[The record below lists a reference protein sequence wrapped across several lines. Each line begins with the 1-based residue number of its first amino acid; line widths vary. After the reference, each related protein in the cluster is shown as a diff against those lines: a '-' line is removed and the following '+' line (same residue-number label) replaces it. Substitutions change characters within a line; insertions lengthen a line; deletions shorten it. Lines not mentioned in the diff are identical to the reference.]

1 MNEQLTFDELKAYQA
16 GRLDDK
22 ARHRVERILIE
33 NPFYADALSG
43 LEAMQKTATPTAEQL
58 TSLRNALD
66 NRIRSSATKKRLW
79 PLWIATTTAAI
90 LFVLAMAI
98 YFIFFAQPG
107 LAPKQTPKPKP
118 ANGVK
123 TAMPDTPSEQI
134 IRQVAIFT
142 TRDSTTYEQIRY
154 DSSRI

>member
-1 MNEQLTFDELKAYQA
+1 MNEQLTFDELRAYQA

-33 NPFYADALSG
+33 DPFYADALSG

-58 TSLRNALD
+58 TGLRNALD
-66 NRIRSSATKKRLW
+66 ARIRTSATKKRLW

-98 YFIFFAQPG
+98 YFIYF
-107 LAPKQTPKPKP
+107 APKQRPVPKP
-118 ANGVK
+118 ANSIK
-123 TAMPDTPSEQI
+123 TTMLEYRGSGETGSA
-134 IRQVAIFT
+134 
-142 TRDSTTYEQIRY
+142 TRIS
-154 DSSRI
+154 